1 MLSTSRQVANDIFK
15 SNGVVS
21 DQQGILLVT
30 FPHMLILF
38 LLAIVG
44 GTLNS
49 VAGGGSFFTFPAL
62 IFVGIPAIP
71 ANASNTVAL
80 WPGSVASMWAYRQEL
95 AQQKRS
101 FLILM
106 VGTSIIGGI
115 IGAQLL
121 LHTPASIFQSLIPYL
136 LLLATLLFALSGP
149 ITTRL
154 RMRNV
159 GKARLTP
166 HVLITVALAQLVIA
180 TYGGY
185 FGGGI
190 GILMLATLSMMG
202 MEDIHVMNGL
212 KTALASCING
222 VAVVIF
228 ILANAVVWPET
239 ILMIVGAVIGG
250 YGGAY
255 YTRKV
260 NPRLVRGFV
269 IIVGFVM
276 SAYFFINIYI
286 VHHP

>member
-1 MLSTSRQVANDIFK
+1 
-15 SNGVVS
+15 
-21 DQQGILLVT
+21 VT

-38 LLAIVG
+38 LLAVVG

-62 IFVGIPAIP
+62 IFVGIPAIA

-80 WPGSVASMWAYRQEL
+80 WPGSVASMGAYRHEI

-106 VGTSIIGGI
+106 VSTSLIGGI

-121 LHTPASIFQSLIPYL
+121 LHTPASIFQGLIPYL

-159 GKARLTP
+159 GKVRLSPST
-166 HVLITVALAQLVIA
+166 LIAVAIAQLIIA

-190 GILMLATLSMMG
+190 GILMLATLAMMG

-212 KTALASCING
+212 KTVLASCING

-228 ILANAVVWPET
+228 IFARAVVWPET
-239 ILMIVGAVIGG
+239 ILMIVGAIIGG

-255 YTRKV
+255 YARKV
-260 NPRLVRGFV
+260 NPNLIRGFV
-269 IIVGFVM
+269 IVVGFAM

-286 VHHP
+286 FHHV

>member
-1 MLSTSRQVANDIFK
+1 
-15 SNGVVS
+15 
-21 DQQGILLVT
+21 VT

-38 LLAIVG
+38 LLAVVG

-62 IFVGIPAIP
+62 IFVGIPAIA

-80 WPGSVASMWAYRQEL
+80 WPGSVASMWAYRHEL

-106 VGTSIIGGI
+106 VSTSLIGGI

-121 LHTPASIFQSLIPYL
+121 LHTPASIFQGLIPYL

-159 GKARLTP
+159 GKVRLSPST
-166 HVLITVALAQLVIA
+166 LIAVALAQLVIA

-190 GILMLATLSMMG
+190 GILMLATLAMMG

-212 KTALASCING
+212 KTVLASCING

-228 ILANAVVWPET
+228 IFARAVVWPET
-239 ILMIVGAVIGG
+239 ILMIVGAIIGG

-255 YTRKV
+255 YARKV
-260 NPRLVRGFV
+260 NPNLIRGFV
-269 IIVGFVM
+269 IVVGFAM

-286 VHHP
+286 FHHV

>member
-1 MLSTSRQVANDIFK
+1 
-15 SNGVVS
+15 
-21 DQQGILLVT
+21 VT

-38 LLAIVG
+38 LLAVVG

-62 IFVGIPAIP
+62 IFVGVPAIA

-80 WPGSVASMWAYRQEL
+80 WPGSVASMWAYRHEL

-106 VGTSIIGGI
+106 VSTSLIGGI

-121 LHTPASIFQSLIPYL
+121 LHTPASIFQGLIPYL

-159 GKARLTP
+159 GKARLSP
-166 HVLITVALAQLVIA
+166 SMIIMVALAQLIIA

-228 ILANAVVWPET
+228 ILARAVVWPET
-239 ILMIVGAVIGG
+239 LLMIVGAVIGG

-255 YTRKV
+255 YARKI
-260 NPRLVRGFV
+260 NPGLIRIFV
-269 IIVGFVM
+269 IVVGFAM

-286 VHHP
+286 LHHM

>member
-1 MLSTSRQVANDIFK
+1 
-15 SNGVVS
+15 
-21 DQQGILLVT
+21 VT

-38 LLAIVG
+38 LLAVVG

-80 WPGSVASMWAYRQEL
+80 WPGSVASMWAYRHEI

-106 VGTSIIGGI
+106 VGTSLIGGI

-159 GKARLTP
+159 GKVHLSPST
-166 HVLITVALAQLVIA
+166 LIAVALAQLVIA

-190 GILMLATLSMMG
+190 GILMLATLAMMG

-228 ILANAVVWPET
+228 ILARAVVWPET
-239 ILMIVGAVIGG
+239 ILMIVGAIIGG

-255 YTRKV
+255 YARKV
-260 NPRLVRGFV
+260 NPNLIRGFV
-269 IIVGFVM
+269 IVVGFAM

-286 VHHP
+286 FHHV

>member
-1 MLSTSRQVANDIFK
+1 
-15 SNGVVS
+15 
-21 DQQGILLVT
+21 VT

-38 LLAIVG
+38 LLAVVG

-62 IFVGIPAIP
+62 IFVGIPAIA

-80 WPGSVASMWAYRQEL
+80 WPGSVASMGAYRHEI

-106 VGTSIIGGI
+106 VSTSLIGGI

-121 LHTPASIFQSLIPYL
+121 LHTPASIFQGLIPYL

-159 GKARLTP
+159 GKVRLSPST
-166 HVLITVALAQLVIA
+166 LIAVALAQLVIA

-190 GILMLATLSMMG
+190 GILMLATLAMMG

-212 KTALASCING
+212 KTVLASCING

-228 ILANAVVWPET
+228 IFARAVVWPET
-239 ILMIVGAVIGG
+239 ILMIVGAIIGG

-255 YTRKV
+255 YARKV
-260 NPRLVRGFV
+260 NPNLIRGFV
-269 IIVGFVM
+269 IVVGFAM
-276 SAYFFINIYI
+276 STYFFINIYI
-286 VHHP
+286 FHHV